1 MPKIGTIER
10 NSYNLSIFHLI
21 NLCQNL
27 IWFWADFFYCNIKY
41 KNSIE
46 IYNADKGKLIMEAL

>member
-46 IYNADKGKLIMEAL
+46 IYNAD